1 MLHVNAPTR
10 NPFYLSMGALSA
22 PALADLAPFFNNL
35 PDNAYQDGGYRKRR
49 FSAFIYENGNVRR
62 LPKRAF
68 AQSADINHFQGGVV
82 REYEDMEDAC
92 CSSRGFQEMMAHFCA
107 QSKLSEGV
115 ELEIHQ
121 LRIFAQPNG
130 MAEVAPEGVH
140 QDGYNRIGMFMI
152 NYENLNGGE
161 IRVHQSKDA
170 PAFVERRFHEGEYIV
185 LNDALFWHDANDI
198 HATRADRPGNYDL
211 FVVTA
216 RQPE

>member
-1 MLHVNAPTR
+1 M
-10 NPFYLSMGALSA
+10 
-22 PALADLAPFFNNL
+22 
-35 PDNAYQDGGYRKRR
+35 
-49 FSAFIYENGNVRR
+49 I
-62 LPKRAF
+62 
-68 AQSADINHFQGGVV
+68 
-82 REYEDMEDAC
+82 
-92 CSSRGFQEMMAHFCA
+92 AHFCA
-107 QSKLSEGV
+107 QSKLADGV

-161 IRVHQSKDA
+161 IRVHQTKDS
-170 PAFVERRFHEGEYIV
+170 PAFVERRFQVGEYIV

-198 HATRADRPGNYDL
+198 HATRSDRPGNYDL